1 MNLLITYFFLF
12 LAVFFGTASNFFAKN
27 SDGFIKILPA
37 SFSAITIILCMFC
50 LSHVMKVLS
59 AGMTY
64 ATFAG
69 MCIISTTFIDVI
81 KFNQWPNF
89 YSFLGLLL
97 IIIGVLLVNLIS
109 QN

>member
-1 MNLLITYFFLF
+1 MNLIITYLFLS
-12 LAVFFGTASNFFAKN
+12 LAVFFGTASNFFAKS
-27 SDGFIKILPA
+27 SDGFVKILPA
-37 SFSAITIILCMFC
+37 SLSAITIIFCMFS
-50 LSHVMKVLS
+50 LSHVMKTLS

-69 MCIISTTFIDVI
+69 MCIIATTFVDVI

-89 YSFLGLLL
+89 YSFIGLIF
-97 IIIGVLLVNLIS
+97 IIIGVLLVNLMA